1 MKTGCRPRRMADR
14 CDGRH
19 RADLQ
24 QNEEVQE
31 VTWWKHS
38 KWDWRICGPAGQVFP
53 RPDGWLLGDKEVK
66 LYELSVREYTNELT
80 MRKFRPPACEAA
92 WDSRLNAALPWK
104 KIWRIRSIFA
114 TPRDQLTGLKLLHR
128 NLYVGKREQHD
139 KSCRACTEEESMLH
153 LCECGVIMEEY
164 WSELIKLAIA
174 TGMPPP
180 DDATIFVATGALS
193 PTKVISKYLSIL
205 WFLGWRCLYAE
216 TVGSR
221 IDGRTLDLDSAL
233 KRVVSMLIGRLRA
246 YGKRWR
252 DWVQDTQFRTKPSII
267 PQKHQRSGQEIDLP
281 RRRGVLRHS

>member
-1 MKTGCRPRRMADR
+1 MPTPQFLSTQAHKIHKIVRQVPAAILHAAKRPPQHVPSQLARRGSSASLRRWRTTLYAVYDPSGAQGKGDYELLWIDAMGSPHETGS
-14 CDGRH
+14 

-31 VTWWKHS
+31 VIWWKHS

-80 MRKFRPPACEAA
+80 IHMRKFRPPACEAA

-139 KSCRACTEEESMLH
+139 KSCRACTEEEFMLH

-164 WSELIKLAIA
+164 
-174 TGMPPP
+174 TG
-180 DDATIFVATGALS
+180 
-193 PTKVISKYLSIL
+193 
-205 WFLGWRCLYAE
+205 
-216 TVGSR
+216 
-221 IDGRTLDLDSAL
+221 L
-233 KRVVSMLIGRLRA
+233 K
-246 YGKRWR
+246 
-252 DWVQDTQFRTKPSII
+252 
-267 PQKHQRSGQEIDLP
+267 
-281 RRRGVLRHS
+281 